1 MSVVNYFVSGSSIS
15 GLTSYSCKKLTSN
28 KCNREMVTIAS
39 LNKYLTQHG
48 LCVQSSQ
55 YIRRFRDHSQTNR
68 NSTSRYTLIPVNV
81 VLCTVID

>member
-1 MSVVNYFVSGSSIS
+1 
-15 GLTSYSCKKLTSN
+15 
-28 KCNREMVTIAS
+28 MVTIAS